1 MSEKDQRPL
10 RICMISY
17 RSNPHCGGQGV
28 YIRNLSRA
36 LTDLGHHVEVV
47 AGPPDPLLD
56 NDVKLSMLDCLNLY
70 DPEDMF
76 RVPNTEEFKNPINL
90 IEWLSISTMGYPEPF
105 TFGFRAYNYLKNR
118 LDDYDIIHDNQSLS
132 YGVWALSKEKP
143 TIATIHHPITV
154 DRKIAVNSVTS
165 IWKKFK
171 HYRWYSFI
179 GMQKRVA
186 KKLQKIITVSDFS
199 QNDIIS
205 EFNLEKDRFSVVPNG
220 IDTNIFYPIPEIKR
234 DPNRIIVT
242 NSADTPL
249 KGLYYLLQAVH
260 EIAQKR
266 EIKLTVI
273 GTPKKNGGIEKLIEK
288 LQIADLIDF
297 TGRITDE
304 EFVKQYAKAS
314 IAIVPSVY
322 EGFGLPVGE
331 AMASGIPV
339 ISTTGGAL
347 PEVAGDAAVLVPPE
361 QPKALAKAI
370 MELLDD
376 PERLEKLGKA
386 GYERVMNQFTWKNAA
401 ERTVEAYRETI
412 SGYNKLKQD

>member
-1 MSEKDQRPL
+1 MSEKVQRPL

-28 YIRNLSRA
+28 YVRNLSRA

-47 AGPPDPLLD
+47 AGPPDPQVD

-70 DPEDMF
+70 DPENMF
-76 RVPNTEEFKNPINL
+76 RVPTIEEFTNPINL
-90 IEWLSISTMGYPEPF
+90 IEWLSVSTMGYPEPL
-105 TFGFRAYNYLKNR
+105 TFGFRAHNYLKSR
-118 LDDYDIIHDNQSLS
+118 LDNFDIIHDNQSLS
-132 YGVWALSKEKP
+132 YGIWALSKEKP

-154 DRKIAVNSVTS
+154 DRKIAINSVTS
-165 IWKKFK
+165 LWKKFK

-186 KKLQKIITVSDFS
+186 RQLKKIITVSDFS
-199 QNDIIS
+199 RDDIIS
-205 EFNLEKDRFSVVPNG
+205 EFDLKEDRFTVVPNG

-234 DPNRIIVT
+234 EPDRIIVT
-242 NSADTPL
+242 NSADTAL

-260 EIAQKR
+260 EISKKR
-266 EIKLTVI
+266 KIKLTVI
-273 GTPKKNGGIEKLIEK
+273 GTPKQNGGIEKLIEK

-297 TGRITDE
+297 TGRISDE

-314 IAIVPSVY
+314 IAVVPSVY

-361 QPKALAKAI
+361 DPKALAEAI
-370 MELLDD
+370 IDLLDD

-386 GYERVMNQFTWKNAA
+386 GYDRVMEQFTWKSAA
-401 ERTVEAYRETI
+401 EKTVEAYRETI
-412 SGYNKLKQD
+412 RDYNRFKQN